1 MNTDIDKILKDGL
14 DIKKKSTSKK
24 LTKKMVLEA
33 GMADELGEV

>member
-1 MNTDIDKILKDGL
+1 MNTDIDKILKTGL
-14 DIKKKSTSKK
+14 EFKKNPVKK